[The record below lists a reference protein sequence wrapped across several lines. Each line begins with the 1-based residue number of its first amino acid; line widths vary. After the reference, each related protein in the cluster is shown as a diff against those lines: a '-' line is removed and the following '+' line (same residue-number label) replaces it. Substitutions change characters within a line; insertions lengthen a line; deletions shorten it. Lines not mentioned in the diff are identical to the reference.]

1 MIFFFFAFFKKAKE
15 MENNWTSRAWEIVN
29 NMVSWEVRD
38 FFPFKE
44 HSTDIMKTVN
54 DKIVAISDY
63 ILIFTFFKGKLRV

>member
-1 MIFFFFAFFKKAKE
+1 
-15 MENNWTSRAWEIVN
+15 
-29 NMVSWEVRD
+29 MVSWEVRD